1 MHQSVDKKHD
11 IARQVTDLERIYR
24 RYDGEENRYA
34 QRSQNYKKDLNDLVE
49 YVKWITDETAILRA
63 RVRKAEAVICQLR
76 KSGEQSVES
85 LLATLYS
92 LRKKQQQLDSEA
104 ELLMMHVKSKEM
116 MIKMKEDEK
125 GALKATL
132 ESEKSAM
139 DFEFNKLRVQL
150 DHQSK
155 LISDQRQLLN
165 KL

>member
-1 MHQSVDKKHD
+1 M
-11 IARQVTDLERIYR
+11 
-24 RYDGEENRYA
+24 
-34 QRSQNYKKDLNDLVE
+34 VE

-132 ESEKSAM
+132 EREKFVM
-139 DFEFNKLRVQL
+139 DTEFNKLRVQL

-165 KL
+165 KLQVLNEVTQSGITHSAQELAARRKESQTLSIKIDDKNRD